1 MSRVDL
7 ECVCCEKLSSR
18 FALAA
23 RRSRRKWLCPAPE
36 NWSISLRVLKNV
48 RGPVKG
54 MAAAKKYSVGQIVA
68 KLREHEKLQGQ
79 GLTIPHW

>member
-1 MSRVDL
+1 
-7 ECVCCEKLSSR
+7 
-18 FALAA
+18 
-23 RRSRRKWLCPAPE
+23 LCPAPE